1 MRSLLSSKRG
11 AKCPPFSLA
20 LALFFASLPSRGLAQ
35 SAAPTDSFDQLKL
48 LSLDALMQTEVTSV
62 SRRPETLLDAA
73 SAIQVIS
80 NDEIERSGA
89 ATIPEALELAD
100 NLDIAQKDPHDWAIS
115 ARGFNSNLGDKML
128 VLMDG
133 RTVYTPLFSGVFW
146 NAQDYLLEDVSRIEV
161 ISGPGGTVWGANAVN
176 GVISVTTKGAED
188 TQGMYVEQGGGTGLQ
203 EFTGIRYGGVL
214 APNVY
219 FRVYGK
225 FLDVEDGQLADGQD
239 AHDSWRQGQGGF
251 RIDALPT
258 GQETFTLQGDFYSGD
273 EDLQGG
279 GSSRI
284 AGGNMLGRWTDTI
297 SADSDM
303 RLQVYYD
310 RTHLQDP
317 FGASPFAPA
326 GVLIDDLDTYDV
338 DFQHHFVP
346 LEHNQ
351 FVWGF
356 GYRLTHDDVEQE
368 APNFGFQPPSL
379 DRSLFSL
386 FAQDEVQMR
395 PDVFFTAGTKLE
407 HNDYTGFEWE
417 PNVRLRWAPTPK
429 QDLWVAVSRAVRTP
443 SRLDTDL
450 TEPSP
455 PFTLIEGSRSF
466 TSEVLLAYELGY
478 RIQIGTDASASIST
492 FYNDYTRLRSLSLT
506 PVTFVPLVYEN
517 DLLGRTYGAE
527 FSATYQVL
535 DWWRLRGG
543 YDLLEEHIWVRN
555 GGTDFYNALDET
567 EDPRYQFRI
576 RSSMDLAHNVAF
588 DTDLRFVDSLRVDN
602 SGVAAT
608 VPSYTEL
615 GARIAWRVT
624 ANLELSIVG
633 QNLLHAAHAE
643 YGVPGPQQEEIQ
655 RTIFG
660 KAAWKF

>member
-1 MRSLLSSKRG
+1 MRSLLSSKRR
-11 AKCPPFSLA
+11 APSLPVSLA
-20 LALFFASLPSRGLAQ
+20 FALYFAVLPLRGLSQ
-35 SAAPTDSFDQLKL
+35 SAATTDSFDQLKL

-188 TQGMYVEQGGGTGLQ
+188 TQGTYVEQGGGTGLQ

-219 FRVYGK
+219 YRVYGK

-239 AHDSWRQGQGGF
+239 AHDAWRQGQGGF

-258 GQETFTLQGDFYSGD
+258 GQDTFTLQGDFYSGD
-273 EDLQGG
+273 EDLQGS

-284 AGGNMLGRWTDTI
+284 AGGNVLGRWTDTI

-303 RLQVYYD
+303 KLQVYYD

-326 GVLIDDLDTYDV
+326 GTLVDDLDTYDL

-356 GYRLTHDDVEQE
+356 GYRLTHDDVDQE

-386 FAQDEVQMR
+386 FAQDEVQLR
-395 PDVFFTAGTKLE
+395 PDVYFTAGTKLE

-417 PNVRLRWAPTPK
+417 PSVRLRWAPTPT
-429 QDLWVAVSRAVRTP
+429 QDLWAAVSRAVRTP

-478 RIQIGTDASASIST
+478 RIQIGSDASASIST

-576 RSSMDLAHNVAF
+576 RSSMDLAHDVAF

-608 VPSYTEL
+608 VPSYYEL

-655 RTIFG
+655 RTLFG